1 MSDSDRQSTP
11 PTDRTDRP
19 HEMES
24 DDPGAFVGRLPER
37 STETIPGGIGP
48 HDERVSATASRV
60 SGGEARAADDDTPSG
75 HREGDQRTDADIREA
90 GENR

>member
-1 MSDSDRQSTP
+1 MSDNDGQSSPQADRP
-11 PTDRTDRP
+11 DRP
-19 HEMES
+19 HEIES
-24 DDPGAFVGRLPER
+24 DDPGAFVGREPER
-37 STETIPGGIGP
+37 STETIPGGVDP
-48 HDERVSATASRV
+48 RDERVAATQSRV

>member
-1 MSDSDRQSTP
+1 MSDSDRQSQP
-11 PTDRTDRP
+11 RTDRP
-19 HEMES
+19 HEIES

-48 HDERVSATASRV
+48 KDERVSAVASRV
-60 SGGEARAADDDTPSG
+60 SGGEGRAAGDDTPSG
-75 HREGDQRTDADIREA
+75 HREGDQADDDAIREA

>member
-1 MSDSDRQSTP
+1 VSASDRQQSRQP
-11 PTDRTDRP
+11 GKP
-19 HEMES
+19 HEIES

-48 HDERVSATASRV
+48 KDERVAASATQV
-60 SGGEARAADDDTPSG
+60 SGGEGRVDEPTG
-75 HREGDQRTDADIREA
+75 HREGDQASDDDIREA

>member
-1 MSDSDRQSTP
+1 MSATDRQP
-11 PTDRTDRP
+11 PRQPRKP
-19 HEMES
+19 HEIES

-48 HDERVSATASRV
+48 KDERVSASATQV
-60 SGGEARAADDDTPSG
+60 SGGEGRVDEPSG
-75 HREGDQRTDADIREA
+75 HREGDQATDDDIREA

>member
-1 MSDSDRQSTP
+1 VSPSDRQQIRP
-11 PTDRTDRP
+11 PDKP
-19 HEMES
+19 HEIES

-48 HDERVSATASRV
+48 KDERVAASATQV
-60 SGGEARAADDDTPSG
+60 SGGEGRVDEPTG
-75 HREGDQRTDADIREA
+75 HREGDQASDDDIRAA

>member
-1 MSDSDRQSTP
+1 MSDRDRQP
-11 PTDRTDRP
+11 QPRPDRSDRP
-19 HEMES
+19 HEIES
-24 DDPGAFVGRLPER
+24 DDPGAYVGRLPER

-48 HDERVSATASRV
+48 KDERVSAVASRV

-75 HREGDQRTDADIREA
+75 HREGDQATDADIREA